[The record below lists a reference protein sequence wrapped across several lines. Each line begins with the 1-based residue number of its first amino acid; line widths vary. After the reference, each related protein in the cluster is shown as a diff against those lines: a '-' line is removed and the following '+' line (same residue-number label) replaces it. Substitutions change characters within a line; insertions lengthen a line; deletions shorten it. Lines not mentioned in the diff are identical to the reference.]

1 MALYPRGWSRWRPLW
16 FSFRRSFLATSS
28 NSFGRLHVRRGIW
41 WGLRCFAK
49 IFAQL
54 TFHSSDTEMV
64 LESSRSD
71 RSWKIA
77 KLLSKVSRQLLR
89 IKHLGKPHRGFQA
102 GQVLAHGPW
111 VTIWL
116 IENLQSRSTGISHVG
131 STITVNPILVVYGWI
146 FVHPL
151 PPFLSFYCNQIKLVK
166 KSKFP
171 LF

>member
-1 MALYPRGWSRWRPLW
+1 VALYPRGWSRWRPLW

-64 LESSRSD
+64 LESSHSD

-131 STITVNPILVVYGWI
+131 STITVNSH
-146 FVHPL
+146 HPQ
-151 PPFLSFYCNQIKLVK
+151 Y
-166 KSKFP
+166 
-171 LF
+171 